1 MPRERPW
8 ARSVASRPKRD
19 RRPTAGAGV
28 AGQSPVQVVKRHDDV
43 RLQLAVSKCLAAGYK
58 MSVTISCLNQR
69 LIMRLLPMKEPDKAW
84 RSVKAQWKKDAEGVG
99 EDFSTFASGSYAAF
113 DSLIKDNSNPSLY
126 CLSDGERVHA
136 VCQVSRLMM
145 SKYSTPMLRAR
156 FVSVSPVYELGL
168 AGAGEY
174 AQIMVAL
181 FSGIVWLPRCR
192 RAISGSSS
200 RVLAI
205 PNSSPRCRSRRRCR
219 RFRRSRSTGP

>member
-1 MPRERPW
+1 
-8 ARSVASRPKRD
+8 
-19 RRPTAGAGV
+19 
-28 AGQSPVQVVKRHDDV
+28 
-43 RLQLAVSKCLAAGYK
+43 

-181 FSGIVWLPRCR
+181 FSGIVWLCGLAVGGPYPVLPQESWRFPILHRAADLDAAVAVFDVHDR
-192 RAISGSSS
+192 RGLDRVQFEGSGSGGNGLI
-200 RVLAI
+200 RLGFLTL
-205 PNSSPRCRSRRRCR
+205 R
-219 RFRRSRSTGP
+219 